1 MRLREALARSRG
13 RLERATIP
21 DADIEAQVLLRNWL
35 GIDRATFHASQD
47 RELSDKD
54 ATAFERT
61 VERRIEGEPLSYIT
75 GHREFYGLE
84 FVVTPDVLVPRQE
97 TEFLVEAV
105 LEYAKDRVEGALTI
119 ADIGTGSGAIAV
131 ALGCHLP
138 SAVVYATDLSREA
151 LRVAEENV
159 RKHGLEGRVHLR
171 HGDLFD
177 ALDGPVDVIAS
188 NPPYLS
194 DDEVVE
200 LPPDVKWEPRL
211 ALAAGSDGMDVLRGL
226 IVGTCDYVKPGGL
239 LAFEIDPRRLEAVES
254 LARKTFAGGE
264 ITVVKDHAG
273 LERVVTVRVGW
284 GQGSR
289 PVMC

>member
-1 MRLREALARSRG
+1 MRLREAWARSRR

-21 DADIEAQVLLRNWL
+21 DADIEAQVLLHNWL
-35 GIDRATFHASQD
+35 GIDRATFHASRD

-75 GHREFYGLE
+75 GHREFYGLD

-105 LEYAKDRVEGALTI
+105 LEYARSFGRNGSALTI
-119 ADIGTGSGAIAV
+119 ADVGTGSGAIAV
-131 ALGCHLP
+131 ALGRHLP
-138 SAVVYATDLSREA
+138 NATVYATDVSRAA
-151 LRVAEENV
+151 LRMADENV
-159 RKHGLEGRVHLR
+159 RRHGLEGRVHLR
-171 HGDLFD
+171 QGDLFE
-177 ALDGPVDVIAS
+177 ALDGPVDVVAS

-194 DDEVVE
+194 DDEVVD

-273 LERVVTVRVGW
+273 LERVVTVRVW
-284 GQGSR
+284 
-289 PVMC
+289 